1 MKGSECPVIAVPA
14 CMGQMH
20 LIIMGSPLTE
30 WVVLML
36 IGSKIICFT

>member
-1 MKGSECPVIAVPA
+1 MKKSKFLVIAVPA

-36 IGSKIICFT
+36 IGSMIICFT